1 MAAGTAASAGSAAGP
16 AEMEDRQEARAKP
29 VTHPRTGSE
38 LATRIASAVVMGV
51 AALGTAYLGG
61 PIFALFWLA
70 AGLGVLFEWLA
81 MAGVEPRR
89 LLLGTLG
96 LALVA
101 LTALDLA
108 GLGLAPSA
116 AAVALAVLVG
126 LVLGRRPQDKAWAV
140 SGFLYAMVISLAPP
154 VVRDQP
160 AIGLTWLLWMFAV
173 VWATDIAAYFTG
185 RRLGGPKLWPRVSPK
200 KTWSGFIGG
209 LVAGTGA
216 GIAVL
221 AAAAQFGPDVPSLS
235 VIALVSAVSSAA
247 SQLGDLGESALKRRF
262 DVKDSSHLIPGH
274 GGVMDRVDGFWA
286 VAALAGAWLL
296 LNSLP
301 SG

>member
-1 MAAGTAASAGSAAGP
+1 LGS
-16 AEMEDRQEARAKP
+16 
-29 VTHPRTGSE
+29 
-38 LATRIASAVVMGV
+38 
-51 AALGTAYLGG
+51 AYLGG

-81 MAGVEPRR
+81 MTRVEPRQF
-89 LLLGTLG
+89 LLGALG
-96 LALVA
+96 FALVA
-101 LTALDLA
+101 LTALDLVE
-108 GLGLAPSA
+108 LGLAPSA

-126 LVLGRRPQDKAWAV
+126 LVLGRRSHDKAWAV
-140 SGFLYAMVISLAPP
+140 SGFLYAMVISLVPP
-154 VVRDQP
+154 AVRDQP
-160 AIGLTWLLWMFAV
+160 GIGLAWLLWMFAV

-209 LVAGTGA
+209 LVAGTVA
-216 GIAVL
+216 GVAVM
-221 AAAAQFGPDVPSLS
+221 AAAARLGADIPDLS
-235 VIALVSAVSSAA
+235 VIALVSAISSAA

-296 LNSLP
+296 LTSLA